1 MDKVAILGGGSWGTA
16 LALVL
21 VRGEQQPRRQS
32 LWVHDPRLASAM
44 REQRTNETYLPDFR
58 LPDAI
63 DVTNDLAEAVTGADL
78 IVGVMPSTHA
88 RQIYS
93 AALPHIGK
101 QAAFLSATKG
111 LEIARLARMSQ
122 VIEEVAAQVEPRFL
136 GSGEPHRV
144 PETGPAMPGR
154 PDVVTG
160 AGPSARRVAALS
172 GPSFAREVARGDPT
186 AVVVASQDRELA
198 RAVQELFSGPT
209 FRIYTTDDII
219 GVELGGAVKNVIA
232 IAAGIC
238 VGLGLGHSS
247 LAALVT
253 RGAAEMTRLAC
264 ALGAQPRTL
273 AGLSGIGDLVLT
285 ATGSLS
291 RNRAVGIELG
301 RGRRLEEILH
311 SMRMVAEGV
320 DTTAAAVKLARRAG
334 VEMPITEQMYAVLY
348 QGRAPSDA
356 IRELMQRKLK
366 EE

>member
-1 MDKVAILGGGSWGTA
+1 MDKIAILGGGSWGTA
-16 LALVL
+16 LTLLLA
-21 VRGEQQPRRQS
+21 RGEQQPRRLC
-32 LWVHDPRLASAM
+32 LWVHDPRLARAM
-44 REQRTNETYLPDFR
+44 REERTNSAYLPDFR
-58 LPDAI
+58 LPDAVE
-63 DVTNDLAEAVTGADL
+63 VTNDLAGAVTGAEL
-78 IVGVMPSTHA
+78 IVGVMPSAHA
-88 RQIYS
+88 REIYS
-93 AALPHIGK
+93 AAIAYTGK
-101 QAAFLSATKG
+101 QPAFVSATKG
-111 LEIARLARMSQ
+111 LEMARLARMSQ
-122 VIEEVAAQVEPRFL
+122 VIEEVAA
-136 GSGEPHRV
+136 
-144 PETGPAMPGR
+144 PAAP
-154 PDVVTG
+154 
-160 AGPSARRVAALS
+160 RVAALS

-186 AVVVASQDRELA
+186 AVVVASPDRELA
-198 RAVQELFSGPT
+198 RATQELFSGPT
-209 FRIYTTDDII
+209 FRIYTSDDII

-264 ALGAQPRTL
+264 ALGAQQRTL
-273 AGLSGIGDLVLT
+273 SGLSGIGDLVLT
-285 ATGSLS
+285 STGSLS

-301 RGRRLEEILH
+301 RGRRLDEILH

-366 EE
+366 DE

>member
-1 MDKVAILGGGSWGTA
+1 METIAILGGGSWGTA

-21 VRGEQQPRRQS
+21 ARSERRPRSLR
-32 LWVHDPRLASAM
+32 LWVHDPRLARAV
-44 REQRTNETYLPDFR
+44 RDQRVNETYLPGFP
-58 LPDAI
+58 LPPAI
-63 DVTNDLAEAVTGADL
+63 EVTSDLAQAVAGAEL
-78 IVGVMPSTHA
+78 IVGVMPSAHA
-88 RQIYS
+88 REIYT
-93 AALPHIGK
+93 AALPHAAK

-111 LEIARLARMSQ
+111 LETGRLARMSQ
-122 VIEEVAAQVEPRFL
+122 VVEEAASPRA
-136 GSGEPHRV
+136 V
-144 PETGPAMPGR
+144 
-154 PDVVTG
+154 
-160 AGPSARRVAALS
+160 RVAALS

-186 AVVVASQDRELA
+186 AVVAASADRELA
-198 RAVQELFSGPT
+198 RAAQELFSGPT
-209 FRIYTTDDII
+209 FRIYTSADIL
-219 GVELGGAVKNVIA
+219 GVELGGAVKNIIA

-264 ALGAQPRTL
+264 ALGAEPRTL

-285 ATGSLS
+285 ATGTLS

-301 RGRRLEEILH
+301 RGRRLAEILR
-311 SMRMVAEGV
+311 STRMVAEGV
-320 DTTAAAVKLARRAG
+320 GTTAAAIELARRAG

-356 IRELMQRKLK
+356 IRELMQRRLK